1 MCCLSR
7 ETDAVAA
14 IPRRAQVVLKRTR
27 RYIDDASGAHSGAR
41 AYRQFCAPA
50 HSGYRTADH
59 DLLIERSRFHLRD
72 AHPVSVTT
80 QEGNLQAYVFEP
92 EGSEWAASVLMVHG
106 WTGEASFMSAFAEQ
120 FRRRGFRV
128 VLFDFP
134 AHGRSA
140 GRHTNLITCAHATR
154 EVAEDLG
161 PIHFVVAHSL
171 GGLAALLAGGGGPPM
186 PHAYPFR
193 AFVLVSMPNK
203 FADVT
208 HTFGERLR
216 LRPAAQRHYEHRL
229 EQLAH
234 RSIAEFT
241 GANLLAATG
250 RPALLLH
257 ARDDTEIPFANAEQI
272 AAQGSPAE
280 LVGFDGLGHRKI
292 LYAPPVVRC
301 ASAYLLRQW
310 QLLCEDDG

>member
-1 MCCLSR
+1 
-7 ETDAVAA
+7 
-14 IPRRAQVVLKRTR
+14 
-27 RYIDDASGAHSGAR
+27 
-41 AYRQFCAPA
+41 
-50 HSGYRTADH
+50 
-59 DLLIERSRFHLRD
+59 
-72 AHPVSVTT
+72 VSVATK
-80 QEGNLQAYVFEP
+80 EGNLRAYVFDP
-92 EGSEWAASVLMVHG
+92 EGSAGAASVLMVHG

-140 GRHTNLITCAHATR
+140 GRHTNLIACAHATR
-154 EVAEDLG
+154 EIAEQLG

-186 PHAYPFR
+186 PRAYPFR

-257 ARDDTEIPFANAEQI
+257 ARDDREIPFANAEQI
-272 AAQGSPAE
+272 AGQGLPAE

-301 ASAYLLRQW
+301 ASDYLLRER
-310 QLLCEDDG
+310 QLLPPSQSSTQTPNLR